1 MSRAASGH
9 CRVDA
14 DRRRRYVWAAR
25 GRRMRN
31 TLITIAMAVLMAAS
45 MPAQLQRRKTIK
57 NMTPR
62 QGTVGAV
69 SGPTRVT
76 GEGIGTPSG
85 VKYWE
90 IHPGEGSPATRGHA
104 VTVLYR
110 AWIENGKEIPSS
122 LSDGRTPT
130 FTLGMGQVIRGWEE
144 GMEGMKVGGKR
155 QLRIPPNLAYGTGGA
170 PPLIPPNAT
179 LIFDVELIELQ

>member
-1 MSRAASGH
+1 M
-9 CRVDA
+9 
-14 DRRRRYVWAAR
+14 RY
-25 GRRMRN
+25 
-31 TLITIAMAVLMAAS
+31 TLIAIAMAALMAAS
-45 MPAQLQRRKTIK
+45 VSAQLPRRKTLK

-62 QGTVGAV
+62 QGTVGTA

-76 GEGIGTPSG
+76 GEGIETPSA

-110 AWIENGKEIPSS
+110 AWIENGKEFASS
-122 LSDGRTPT
+122 LSDGRPPI

-144 GMEGMKVGGKR
+144 GVEGMKVGGKR
-155 QLRIPPNLAYGTGGA
+155 QLRIPPNLAYGTAGA
-170 PPLIPPNAT
+170 PPLVPPNAT
-179 LIFDVELIELQ
+179 LIFDVELMALQ